1 MLRYLRKTI
10 QMSYFENYLENFLNT
25 RFKSIINQIIS
36 IENFSFSDGFCY
48 EKSAIEEWFSRGKT
62 TSPMTNIDIGGIL
75 EDNTELKN
83 QIDKYLKALDFD
95 PFE

>member
-1 MLRYLRKTI
+1 
-10 QMSYFENYLENFLNT
+10 
-25 RFKSIINQIIS
+25 
-36 IENFSFSDGFCY
+36 
-48 EKSAIEEWFSRGKT
+48 
-62 TSPMTNIDIGGIL
+62 MTNIDIGGIL